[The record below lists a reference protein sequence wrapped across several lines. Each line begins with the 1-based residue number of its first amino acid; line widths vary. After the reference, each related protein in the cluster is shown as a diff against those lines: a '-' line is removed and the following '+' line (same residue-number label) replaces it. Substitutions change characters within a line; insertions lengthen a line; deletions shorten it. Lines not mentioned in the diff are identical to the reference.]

1 MLDLRR
7 LDLISYGQMI
17 LTNMLLKPMLGRGG
31 ILLCPRGFPSV
42 TVRLKLRDGAAKS
55 PCTCGLDSEI
65 YSDIDHGQ
73 IQHFQ

>member
-17 LTNMLLKPMLGRGG
+17 LTNMLLKHMLGRGG
-31 ILLCPRGFPSV
+31 IFLCPRGVPAV

-65 YSDIDHGQ
+65 YKWIR
-73 IQHFQ
+73 